1 MSRAATGVGSREMR
15 GPKRRA
21 LGALCASLAMAAWLV
36 ALPAGAGAAQNE
48 AEFYAR
54 GPSGKVVVSCAI
66 YDGYANNTEALCE
79 HLSNRSQSKATLSA
93 NGSVTLCRTHSITSN
108 RCELGNA
115 AVTSPTYP
123 IGKTV
128 TIGRFT
134 CTVQTNGVRCLLTAS
149 GKGFVLGKRSLH
161 AVGGA
166 PVRRL

>member
-1 MSRAATGVGSREMR
+1 MR
-15 GPKRRA
+15 PGRRRTLA
-21 LGALCASLAMAAWLV
+21 VLCASLAVAAWAV
-36 ALPAGAGAAQNE
+36 ALPAGAGAVQDA

-66 YDGYANNTEALCE
+66 YDGYADNVEALCE
-79 HLSNRSQSKATLSA
+79 HVSRRSQSKATLSA
-93 NGSVTLCRTHSITSN
+93 DGSVVLCRTHSISSN

-115 AVTSPTYP
+115 AVTSPTYS

-128 TIGRFT
+128 TVGRFA
-134 CTVQTNGVRCLLTAS
+134 CTVQTNGVRCVVTAS

-166 PVRRL
+166 SVRRL